1 MAYTILLN
9 GKNTPLGMH
18 LSRLFLESG
27 AKVAGLLEGGSS
39 VSLPGEEVEENLVPI
54 PWNRTSSM
62 SVHNVVLESV
72 NRMDSI
78 EEMVFLFQP
87 TIDNKPIHELS
98 LSQVESYIDTYVKG
112 SIYLLREVLGYFQK
126 RQRGVLYVV
135 LHIAGLEVLP
145 PIDAVGMGAIESFTN
160 SLFTLYQNEDV
171 HINGFTSD
179 SPDPRE
185 YAEYIFNTIQQ
196 KARTS
201 HGKWYRY
208 SDRSLWKRMRS

>member
-1 MAYTILLN
+1 MACTILLN

-27 AKVAGLLEGGSS
+27 SKVAGLLEGGSPA
-39 VSLPGEEVEENLVPI
+39 SLPGEEVEENLILI
-54 PWNRTSSM
+54 PWNRTSSL
-62 SVHNVVLESV
+62 SVHNVIVESV
-72 NRMDSI
+72 NRMESI
-78 EEMVFLFQP
+78 EELVFLFQP
-87 TIDNKPIHELS
+87 AIDNKPIHELG
-98 LSQVESYIDTYVKG
+98 LSQIESYIDTYVKG

-126 RQRGVLYVV
+126 KQRGALYVV

-160 SLFTLYQNEDV
+160 SLFTLYQNENV
-171 HINGFTSD
+171 NINGFTSD
-179 SPDPRE
+179 SSDSRE
-185 YAEYIFNTIQQ
+185 YAGFVFNTIQQ

-201 HGKWYRY
+201 HGKWYRF